1 MRLRVRALQAVLAI
15 TVASAAAVLW
25 PKTAQAQAGDH
36 PIRMLVGFPPGQAT
50 DLIARALA
58 RRLGIELGQTVIV
71 DNKPGQGGSLALG
84 ALVNAPSDG
93 SVITLS
99 ALAAYAINP
108 HLYKSVPYD
117 PLRDLAPVA
126 LVADIPTLLVANA
139 SFEPANFEQFI
150 AYARTRPGKLLHS
163 SSGNGTVSHLGMQ
176 ELKQRAGLDIVHV
189 PYQGSPRAMAD
200 VASGAVHVG
209 LDSVAATRAM
219 IDGGKIKV
227 LAAASANRLPMFPDV
242 PTIAESGYPGF
253 AVSAWTGVS
262 LPAGTAPAVRERLS
276 QAVMRVTRSPDFAAE
291 LRPLGATPRTSTVA
305 EFEAFLRAELTRWGT
320 AVRATKATVE

>member
-1 MRLRVRALQAVLAI
+1 MRPGVRALQVALTIA
-15 TVASAAAVLW
+15 VASSIMALW
-25 PKTAQAQAGDH
+25 PAPGLAQAVDS
-36 PIRMLVGFPPGQAT
+36 PVRMLVGFPPGQAT

-58 RRLGIELGQTVIV
+58 RRLGTELGQTVIV

-84 ALVNAPSDG
+84 ALVNAPADG

-117 PLRDLAPVA
+117 PLRDLAPVG
-126 LVADIPTLLVANA
+126 LVADIPTVLVAHA
-139 SFEPANFEQFI
+139 SFEPANFEQFVS
-150 AYARTRPGKLLHS
+150 YARARPGKLLHS

-200 VASGAVHVG
+200 IASGAVQVG

-219 IDGGKIKV
+219 IEAGRIKV
-227 LAAASANRLPMFPDV
+227 LAVASAERLPMFPDV

-262 LPAGTAPAVRERLS
+262 LPAGASPAVRQRLS
-276 QAVMRVTRSPDFAAE
+276 QALMRITRSPEFAAE
-291 LRPLGATPRTSTVA
+291 LRALGATPRTSTVA
-305 EFEAFLRAELTRWGT
+305 EFETFLRAELARWGV
-320 AVRATKATVE
+320 AVRATNATVE